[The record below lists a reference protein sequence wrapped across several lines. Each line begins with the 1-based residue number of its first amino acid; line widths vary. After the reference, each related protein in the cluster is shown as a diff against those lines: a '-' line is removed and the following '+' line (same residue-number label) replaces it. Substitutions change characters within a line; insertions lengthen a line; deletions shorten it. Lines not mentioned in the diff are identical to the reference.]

1 MLKLG
6 AVGCGNMAS
15 AILRGAARKM
25 AGQFEFYGYD
35 PDTNKTDALSDIG
48 LTALSSGE
56 EVAKVCD
63 YILIAVKP
71 QFFPDAA
78 IGLRAAGEKDKVY
91 ISIMAGI
98 TAASIKEALGFDAK
112 ICITMPNTPLM
123 VGQGATAVAAVE
135 PISREE
141 FTVAKSLFESAGIVS
156 EIPADRLS
164 DVIPLNGSSPAFIYA
179 FAKGFLRYGKEAGFS
194 DETSLSL
201 FCQALRGAAEMLEH
215 SGYDPDTLIKMVSS
229 KGGTTIAGLTAFD
242 EMDLQ
247 GMIDLCC
254 ERCVK
259 RAYELAEGK

>member
-35 PDTNKTDALSDIG
+35 PDTNKTDALSNIG

-71 QFFPDAA
+71 QFFSDAA
-78 IGLRAAGEKDKVY
+78 IGLRAAGEKNKVY

-112 ICITMPNTPLM
+112 ICIT
-123 VGQGATAVAAVE
+123 
-135 PISREE
+135 
-141 FTVAKSLFESAGIVS
+141 
-156 EIPADRLS
+156 
-164 DVIPLNGSSPAFIYA
+164 
-179 FAKGFLRYGKEAGFS
+179 
-194 DETSLSL
+194 
-201 FCQALRGAAEMLEH
+201 
-215 SGYDPDTLIKMVSS
+215 
-229 KGGTTIAGLTAFD
+229 
-242 EMDLQ
+242 
-247 GMIDLCC
+247 
-254 ERCVK
+254 
-259 RAYELAEGK
+259 